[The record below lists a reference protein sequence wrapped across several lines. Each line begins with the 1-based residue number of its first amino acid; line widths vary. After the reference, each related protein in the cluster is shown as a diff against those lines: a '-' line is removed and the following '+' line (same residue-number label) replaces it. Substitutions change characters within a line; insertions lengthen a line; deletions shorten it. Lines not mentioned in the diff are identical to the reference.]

1 MGSICSVLQ
10 YPPYKNTKFKPKSET
25 MASTAAIN
33 HNANEQ
39 IRVITQVYEYLST
52 HETIGLTQFKELI
65 KILGHGMA
73 TRLRL
78 TPDRNVKYRI
88 EHLYAVVSCA
98 SGVTPIYPNQIIL
111 SFEGMSTFYN
121 FDCDLVLE
129 VNGKIILVDFTSSKN
144 AALIED
150 KHQVLNN
157 KTLHPSLINRNVDIL
172 VKGFDH
178 VGFKCPVNTVVADHL
193 MNMPEAKSLKLIET
207 ICNLSDLQRGYF
219 LENCGAVYDYMVK
232 KIAGME
238 CDIKNYNPP
247 KSSIDKVRNA
257 ITSVSSNNMVDT
269 VRFLSTTFKKNYEP
283 FIESL
288 KKITAQADGIKDP
301 FVIPAADLTNEDK
314 TLQFT
319 LNSLSEDLLAK
330 VLSSAMDFNNSVASI
345 DKKGNVSYAA
355 SFELSRTN
363 KRMLSPMS
371 PHFISAKHVK
381 GHYFEIVFSYD
392 AMDKFMRR
400 VYCGEQFKE
409 VLPPKGAI
417 VSIESVLSKINS
429 EESKLNEIGQV
440 LNKRLRQDSHSTI
453 WDKMLS
459 VSRLARSDLGNVGN
473 VATNLINSTAFSLSR
488 TLGGSMVAHYYE
500 VVKTFSASIKN
511 SHKGETYY
519 VGVNGPYKSV
529 TVTKMSATQDS
540 FDRAHYCTISK
551 FSGSDNGSS
560 VCVKSASVNS
570 KVTRTKF
577 RTFDTNDVSY
587 LLRLPYYIVSLLS
600 WDIENGINN
609 GKIMTSDIPEKLTSS
624 ILHCLVN
631 RDLFAQASQQ
641 VRYLYMSSIGYG
653 STPADI
659 VKKFDFINPVSTWE
673 YVYLVRMIKMG
684 LSLSVVRDNGSIAD
698 ISSDGNLVVCFPHS
712 SKPITHFSQVVSSMY
727 YCNIFNKFRAFHEVS
742 EAFCFNELDEEDKIY
757 KKSLKKNPLYHAGVS
772 ETTIKNV
779 FNTKYLLSKEF
790 VVNECMFVDELIESG
805 VGRFRF
811 SLPCVVAAS
820 NKKNKAPYELVSAM
834 YESVNQSPIEA
845 CTMRG
850 SMDDK
855 KPSDKSQGIRAAS
868 AIFEEIIKKYDEK
881 PEVLNNN
888 AWLSN
893 VFINNVLEKGGD
905 ASIYSLTVSQLCD
918 DTIEY
923 FYRIVQKD
931 QVGNRE
937 ISVLNAVFRIGAMFV
952 ENLSKALSS
961 GIKDVDL
968 LENPDK
974 DYVFEKS
981 IQTTVAKHSDKII
994 CYDNSDQK
1002 RWGPNHLLNSF
1013 CAMFLGCIDTEP
1025 GLVKLICHVASK
1037 VLQKKAKFPESLIH
1051 LFNTMNSSKNPKI
1064 TREGLDESHGSATLK
1079 TFFSNHANDIFNN
1092 VYCSEFGWGMCQG
1105 IFHATSSVYH
1115 AIMCKVIEEIFYKKF
1130 GDKVMIKSFCT
1141 SDDSSRIII
1150 IDPDL
1155 NQVSVIKEL
1164 HSIIRR
1170 TGSIFN
1176 IIRNEAKSAF
1186 NFHIAEFNSTFFK
1199 KGVMATPTIKQRIS
1213 KIDAGAGQNHVE
1225 DYMAALSSSAN
1236 YFTIGGS
1243 YAGAITLSILN
1254 IVLHTEQWNRW
1265 KIVTEPDQYFK
1276 PVELGGFPVIEPF
1289 STCLAGAVS
1298 NLYLRSSNYVSDDE
1312 YARVF
1317 STIITEN
1324 PEEIRLSDYH
1334 RVPKSLSEDANTI
1347 KIFKNTGALG
1357 IYSLIRTDKKLSQ
1370 FEKRHNLSKWA
1381 LPDSFITL
1389 KKYSSD
1395 PKHLIYQI
1403 FKNGCMSLFSE
1414 SEGVNSFYK
1423 RFTDPWLSSER
1434 QCVKISKKSI
1444 LVLLGFSVDLK
1455 YSYKQIEDSLYK
1467 ISINDSA
1474 EYLKKFK
1481 INLGYSEFAKT
1492 LIEQLIPRL
1501 NDSKNILDFVCS
1513 QGCAEYVRPVEMP
1526 ATSRITLRGSGALDQ
1541 EKYVA
1546 DLLKVLSGEK
1556 SRMIISEIYRD
1567 YEMFDKLPTN
1577 TNCPNMEVKDSI
1589 IVAENSVHAFDKY
1602 IKRNTKMITSGRPD
1616 TLSSLVVNI
1625 LKSRFLEQLGVRLTG
1640 KIELIGDRS
1649 HAFSYTSWYK
1659 KLTDKSSD
1667 YCTKFVNNSA
1677 RALYSDVVKYGLR
1690 SSAPLITNKDHFEVM
1705 DYPDAPRRVVI
1716 TAASRSVLTNFS
1728 KTWVSACATF
1738 NFDFDSTRALYD
1750 NRLLSHSEFR
1760 VNKESFV
1767 RCATDV
1773 YFKLKI
1779 NGLGTNHFITTETNG
1794 DQVSYKHTI
1803 AIESN
1808 NRYIYPDIEVNTH
1821 FENAKWLTRL
1831 VNFIKNS
1838 PTMMSSVDYNI
1849 PDSNDSIRFVTVDLA
1864 TAFSLEVLPFSSTIA
1879 LVNNQ
1884 ITIPVCFAN
1893 VKTIDELKAGYKATH
1908 SDFRDAAILFANTI
1922 GEYEGEESIS
1932 PQVAQ
1937 ALQYIMH
1944 KTNSSVK
1951 VSNVNYTLSKM
1962 GTKFNFVSSKQL
1974 DIFRSLLLSEGYG
1987 NKTVN
1992 TSRLNQHVNNLFTSS
2007 PDRGSYL
2014 AVATL
2019 EDKIAYSLDDFIRED
2034 DDDESLND
2042 LTYEEVG
2049 EALDQ
2054 QQAEADLFED
2064 TTESESSLPFELVD
2078 LDDIDFEAFS
2088 DDEAMSDGEQPF
2100 AQMDLIEDSD
2110 MDEPISLKSSRTGIT
2125 VNPNQEFPYATYNY
2139 LRKWSNRNPIK
2150 RFFGCPKEIES
2161 AADIAKL
2168 YLQIYQ
2174 MSGSVSQNILERLT
2188 QSKTI
2193 EFPCPLSDLVVI
2205 KNVMT

>member
-1 MGSICSVLQ
+1 
-10 YPPYKNTKFKPKSET
+10 
-25 MASTAAIN
+25 MASTNAIN

-39 IRVITQVYEYLST
+39 IRVITQVYEFLSVND
-52 HETIGLTQFKELI
+52 TIGMKEFKSLI
-65 KILGHGMA
+65 KLLGQGMA

-78 TPDRNVKYRI
+78 TPDKNLKYRI

-98 SGVTPIYPNQIIL
+98 SGVTPLYENQIIL

-121 FDCDLVLE
+121 FDCDLVIE
-129 VNGKIILVDFTSSKN
+129 VNGRILLIDFTSSKN

-150 KHQVLNN
+150 KNLVLQN
-157 KTLHPSLINRNVDIL
+157 KTMHPSLINKNVGIL

-178 VGFKCPVNTVVADHL
+178 VGFKCPVNTVVADDL
-193 MNMPEAKSLKLIET
+193 MDMPEAKSLKLIET
-207 ICNLSDLQRGYF
+207 ICNIPSGQRKLF
-219 LENCGAVYDYMVK
+219 IDNCGEVYDYMIG
-232 KIAGME
+232 KIADME
-238 CDIKNYNPP
+238 CDIKAYNPP
-247 KSSIDKVRNA
+247 KSSQDKVKNA

-269 VRFLSTTFKKNYEP
+269 VKFLSSSFKKTYEP

-288 KKITAQADGIKDP
+288 KKITAQADGIKNP
-301 FVIPAADLTNEDK
+301 FVIPAADLVQGDND
-314 TLQFT
+314 LSII
-319 LNSLSEDLLAK
+319 LNNLSDDYLAK
-330 VLSSAMDFNNSVASI
+330 VLKGALDMPKCVA
-345 DKKGNVSYAA
+345 NVSRKGELSYTLN
-355 SFELSRTN
+355 FELSRTN

-371 PHFISAKHVK
+371 NHFISARHIK

-409 VLPPKGAI
+409 VLPPKGAS

-429 EESKLNEIGQV
+429 EEAKLNDISQV

-473 VATNLINSTAFSLSR
+473 VATNLINSTSFSLSR
-488 TLGGSMVAHYYE
+488 TLGGAMVSHYYE
-500 VVKTFSASIKN
+500 VVKTFAASIKN
-511 SHKGETYY
+511 SHKKETYY
-519 VGVNGPYKSV
+519 VGVNGPYNSV
-529 TVTKMSATQDS
+529 TITKMSATQDS

-551 FSGSDNGSS
+551 FTGSDNGSS
-560 VCVKSASVNS
+560 ICISNASLTN
-570 KVTRTKF
+570 KITRTKF
-577 RTFDTNDVSY
+577 RTFDTNDLSY
-587 LLRLPYYIVSLLS
+587 LLRLPYYVVSLLS
-600 WDIENGINN
+600 WDIENGISN
-609 GKIMTSDIPEKLTSS
+609 GKIITSDIPEKLTSS

-659 VKKFDFINPVSTWE
+659 VKKFDFINPVTTWE
-673 YVYLVRMIKMG
+673 FVYLVRMIKMG
-684 LSLSVVRDNGSIAD
+684 LALSVVRDNGA
-698 ISSDGNLVVCFPHS
+698 ISEISVNGDLNVCFPHS
-712 SKPITHFSQVVSSMY
+712 SKVITHFSQVVSSMY

-772 ETTIKNV
+772 QETFDNV
-779 FNTKYLLSKEF
+779 FNVKYLLSHDF
-790 VVNECMFVDELIESG
+790 VKNERLFVDELVAAG

-811 SLPCVVAAS
+811 SLPCVISAS
-820 NKKNKAPYELVSAM
+820 YKKNRAPNELITAM
-834 YESVNQSPIEA
+834 YESVNESPIEA

-868 AIFEEIIKKYDEK
+868 AIFEEIIKKYDET
-881 PEVLNNN
+881 PEMLNNN

-893 VFINNVLEKGGD
+893 VFINNILEKGGD
-905 ASIYSLTVSQLCD
+905 ASLYSLTVDQLCN
-918 DTIEY
+918 DTVEY

-952 ENLSKALSS
+952 ENLSKTLSA

-981 IQTTVAKHSDKII
+981 IQNTVSKHSDKVI

-1013 CAMFLGCIDTEP
+1013 CAMFLGSINNEP

-1037 VLQKKAKFPESLIH
+1037 VLKKKAKFPESLIH
-1051 LFNTMNSSKNPKI
+1051 LFNNMNKNKTPKI

-1115 AIMCKVIEEIFYKKF
+1115 AIMCKVIEEIFYRKY
-1130 GDKVMIKSFCT
+1130 GDKVIMKSFCT
-1141 SDDSSRIII
+1141 SDDSSRIIV
-1150 IDPDL
+1150 IDSDL
-1155 NQVSVIKEL
+1155 PQVQVIKEL

-1170 TGSIFN
+1170 TGCIFN

-1254 IVLHTEQWNRW
+1254 IVLHTEQWSRW
-1265 KIVTEPDQYFK
+1265 KIVLQPDQYFK

-1298 NLYLRSSNYVSDDE
+1298 NLYLRASNYVTDDE

-1334 RVPKSLSEDANTI
+1334 RVPKSLSDDANAI

-1357 IYSLIRTDKKLSQ
+1357 IYSLVRTDKKLSQ
-1370 FEKRHNLSKWA
+1370 FEKRHGLSKWA

-1389 KKYSSD
+1389 KKHSPD

-1414 SEGVNSFYK
+1414 SAGVNSFYK

-1444 LVLLGFSVDLK
+1444 LVLLGFSVDMK
-1455 YSYKQIEDSLYK
+1455 YSYKQIEDSLSK

-1513 QGCAEYVRPVEMP
+1513 QGCAEYVKPVEMP

-1577 TNCPNMEVKDSI
+1577 IDCPNMEIKDSI

-1625 LKSRFLEQLGVRLTG
+1625 MKSRFLEQLGVRLTG
-1640 KIELIGDRS
+1640 RIELIGDRS

-1659 KLTDKSSD
+1659 KLNDKSSE
-1667 YCTKFVNNSA
+1667 YVTKFVNNSA
-1677 RALYSDVVKYGLR
+1677 RALYSDVVKYGIK

-1705 DYPDAPRRVVI
+1705 EAPDAPRRVVI
-1716 TAASRSVLTNFS
+1716 TAPSRSVLTNFC
-1728 KTWVSACATF
+1728 KTWVSACATY

-1760 VNKESFV
+1760 VGRESFI

-1779 NGLGTNHFITTETNG
+1779 NGLGTNHFIQTETSG
-1794 DQVSYKHTI
+1794 DKTSYRHTI
-1803 AIESN
+1803 IIESN
-1808 NRYIYPDIEVNTH
+1808 NRYIYPDIEANTH
-1821 FENAKWLTRL
+1821 FESSKWLTKL
-1831 VNFIKNS
+1831 VNFIKDS

-1849 PDSNDSIRFVTVDLA
+1849 PDTNDSIRFVTVDLA
-1864 TAFSLEVLPFSSTIA
+1864 TAFSIEVLPYSSTIA
-1879 LVNNQ
+1879 LVNREV
-1884 ITIPVCFAN
+1884 ILPVCFAN
-1893 VKTIDELKAGYKATH
+1893 VKSIDDLKAGFKATH

-1932 PQVAQ
+1932 PQVAK

-1944 KTNSSVK
+1944 KTNSSSK
-1951 VSNVNYTLSKM
+1951 ISNVNHTLSKI
-1962 GTKFNFVSSKQL
+1962 GTNFNFLSSKQL

-2014 AVATL
+2014 AVASL

-2034 DDDESLND
+2034 DDDELLED

-2100 AQMDLIEDSD
+2100 AQLDLIEDSD
-2110 MDEPISLKSSRTGIT
+2110 MEDPVSLKSSRTGIT
-2125 VNPNQEFPYATYNY
+2125 VNPNQEFPYATYNF
-2139 LRKWSNRNPIK
+2139 LRKWSNKNPIK
-2150 RFFGCPKEIES
+2150 RFVGCPKEIES
-2161 AADIAKL
+2161 AVDIAKL

-2188 QSKTI
+2188 QSKSI
-2193 EFPCPLSDLVVI
+2193 EYPCPLSDLIVI
-2205 KNVMT
+2205 KSTMT